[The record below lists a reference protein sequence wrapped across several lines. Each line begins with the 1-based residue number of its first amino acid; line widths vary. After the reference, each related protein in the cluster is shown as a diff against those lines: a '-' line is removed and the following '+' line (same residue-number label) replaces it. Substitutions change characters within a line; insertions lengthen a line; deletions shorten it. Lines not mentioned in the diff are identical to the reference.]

1 MVTGADTS
9 TDNTSV
15 PTIEAIT
22 KLVSGSFPV
31 LFPVHFRIKFIYISF
46 ILQTVTD
53 LMFTVQNL
61 RPEWEKGAISQDG
74 QVTILDLPKAHGIP
88 YLEVSSL

>member
-1 MVTGADTS
+1 M
-9 TDNTSV
+9 
-15 PTIEAIT
+15 PTIEAII

-31 LFPVHFRIKFIYISF
+31 LFLVHFRIKFIYISF

-61 RPEWEKGAISQDG
+61 RPEWGKEAISQDG
-74 QVTILDLPKAHGIP
+74 QVTILDLPKAHGIQ
-88 YLEVSSL
+88 YLEVSNL

>member
-1 MVTGADTS
+1 M
-9 TDNTSV
+9 

-31 LFPVHFRIKFIYISF
+31 LFPVHF
-46 ILQTVTD
+46 TD

-61 RPEWEKGAISQDG
+61 RPEWGKVAMDQDG